1 MRRKKK
7 EKKVKIQIQTV
18 SREEKISLFH
28 EKNQMIED
36 AENQYS
42 NQEYKRITM
51 EDYFRIVFGRDYDLS
66 LNRDWSEL
74 EVPFENKI
82 GESIA
87 SESDYVYNNI
97 VFENKREEGY
107 KNLNWIITKD
117 LEQLNDIKGKSA
129 ITSPVTYIGRNR
141 TRNNARMCYGL
152 VVDLDYVGPHNMIDL
167 LFQINNKIMLAP
179 NLIINSGTGLHV
191 YYLFSQPVPLYNE
204 CYKVLTRLKREYIDL
219 VWNQFTSSEEN
230 KQFQPIIQN
239 YRIPGT
245 LTKFNEI
252 VTGYCNIKTNL
263 YSIEE
268 LNMGLHEDERLTRE
282 ELNVVQEALT
292 KTYKSKKLE
301 EAKELWPE
309 WYQERIVEG
318 KSRKY
323 FQYNKNLY
331 TWWHN
336 KLIKGNEVKPGF
348 RYFSALALVSFATKC
363 GVPFE
368 EVQKD
373 LYELVPS
380 LDEKTID
387 EDNHFIKEDVDDAL
401 KLYGTE
407 KAYKFKRETI
417 SNMTNIEIK
426 KNKRNGRT
434 REQNLII
441 AREIKK
447 IKEMVDGKKP
457 RNIKDNEKVINN
469 IANALI
475 KHKDKHIKIYEL
487 ASELGIDV
495 RTLKKWL
502 PKAENKAREIDK
514 DFLFGSQT
522 KKDYYYE
529 KEIRE
534 FIINNYPDKWTKKE
548 LANYLSISLVK
559 LRKIL
564 REKVD
569 VSFFEKEAEF
579 FYNIVENKERSG
591 K

>member
-1 MRRKKK
+1 MRKKK
-7 EKKVKIQIQTV
+7 EKKNKIQIQTV

-42 NQEYKRITM
+42 NQEYKKITM

-74 EVPFENKI
+74 ELPFENKI
-82 GESIA
+82 GESVA
-87 SESDYVYNNI
+87 FESDYVYNNI

-107 KNLNWIITKD
+107 KNLNWIITKN
-117 LEQLNDIKGKSA
+117 LEQSDEIKGKSA
-129 ITSPVTYIGRNR
+129 ITSPITYIGRNR
-141 TRNNARMCYGL
+141 TRNNARMCYGI

-179 NLIINSGTGLHV
+179 NLIVNSGTGLHV

-204 CYKVLTRLKREYIDL
+204 CYKVLTKLKREYIDL

-263 YSIEE
+263 YSVEE
-268 LNMGLHEDERLTRE
+268 LNMGLKENHRLKDEDLITIK
-282 ELNVVQEALT
+282 EALNHE
-292 KTYKSKKLE
+292 YKSKKLE

-318 KSRKY
+318 KPRKY
-323 FQYNKNLY
+323 FQYSRNLY
-331 TWWHN
+331 DWWYN
-336 KLIKGNEVKPGF
+336 KLTDGEEVKPGF
-348 RYFSALALVSFATKC
+348 RYFCALSLVSFATKC

-368 EVQKD
+368 EVQND

-387 EDNHFIKEDVDDAL
+387 EDNHFLKEDVDDAL

-407 KAYKFKRETI
+407 KAYKFRRETI

-434 REQNLII
+434 REQSLII
-441 AREIKK
+441 ARTMRNLKK
-447 IKEMVDGKKP
+447 QLDGKLIY
-457 RNIKDNEKVINN
+457 NIKDNEKVIDNL
-469 IANALI
+469 AELLVKYKDKPVTI
-475 KHKDKHIKIYEL
+475 KHLSDEL
-487 ASELGIDV
+487 NIHRDTV
-495 RTLKKWL
+495 KKWL
-502 PKAENKAREIDK
+502 PKAEMRARRLDTEFISGT
-514 DFLFGSQT
+514 FTRQGYNYFT
-522 KKDYYYE
+522 
-529 KEIRE
+529 EIRR
-534 FIINNYPDKWTKKE
+534 FLILNNDKKWTKKE
-548 LANYLSISLVK
+548 LAEYLKISK
-559 LRKIL
+559 NTLRKIL
-564 REKVD
+564 NTEV
-569 VSFFEKEAEF
+569 
-579 FYNIVENKERSG
+579 NIDEILEEIKRFD
-591 K
+591 